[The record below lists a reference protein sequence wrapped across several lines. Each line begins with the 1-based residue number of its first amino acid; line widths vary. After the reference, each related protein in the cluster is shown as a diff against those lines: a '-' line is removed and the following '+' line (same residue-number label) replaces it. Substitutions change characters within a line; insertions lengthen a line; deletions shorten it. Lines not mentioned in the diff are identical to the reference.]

1 MDVENST
8 DFALLQIAE
17 PKTRFRAARHQ
28 VARLDQPQLLRILV
42 LAFGGL
48 DPLCRLWPMSGQTM
62 RLRFQKLLQAVGLAN
77 LPGGLDLGSLRAG
90 GATWML
96 MTSENAEMT
105 RRRGRWISSKVMEVY
120 IQEAWSVQFMP
131 MLPPVI
137 KKAVFEGAGLF
148 DWVLDFTSRF
158 AAAGV
163 PEKIWFFLLRE
174 HAKLESR

>member
-77 LPGGLDLGSLRAG
+77 LPGGLS
-90 GATWML
+90 
-96 MTSENAEMT
+96 
-105 RRRGRWISSKVMEVY
+105 
-120 IQEAWSVQFMP
+120 
-131 MLPPVI
+131 
-137 KKAVFEGAGLF
+137 
-148 DWVLDFTSRF
+148 
-158 AAAGV
+158 
-163 PEKIWFFLLRE
+163 
-174 HAKLESR
+174 